1 MYIDDEE
8 EKEKIDPEENNNKDI
23 VEELDAI
30 DEHPDDI
37 ENDEK
42 LEELEKK
49 LEAQEKAAEEA
60 EEAEAEAEAEAE
72 EAEED
77 EDGEE
82 KEAPQEEK
90 KIINESIYPDELND
104 ERLEYIFIGLL
115 LNNPKAISMYYF
127 LLQDCHFA
135 NEDLYNIYRSIIFR
149 EGEQWIPAA
158 GKEGYTFPTEDGRIY
173 DLKQEIKRV
182 VGAKNYNFDLVYT
195 ELKKLFIIK
204 KNYMVAPTKKIR
216 EKLLEIQNY
225 KLYKQMSV
233 QEVENA
239 IEQIGVTSGLTQSVL
254 NDDATYYLLCGET
267 SLSNGVSLPF
277 RIITESF
284 KGIRKG
290 ETMAYGMPSN
300 CGKSRFTVD
309 IAAYLA
315 FVHHRKVLII
325 SNEMSEE
332 KMRLCLMT
340 TIINNPI
347 IQEQHGQKLHVSE
360 SELLDLKFR
369 PDDPKK
375 QKLDEDG
382 YILREEGEDQ
392 ETYVNRLEKLSEQYR
407 QTVKVTDWVE
417 EQHDSA
423 VHFIHV
429 TNYADEDLKKIIMNY
444 YYKEDI
450 EYIFYDTLKAD
461 VAHIGEGS
469 GEAVKKTET
478 MLSEIAQK
486 FHVFIASSLQLL
498 ESSTLPV
505 NLTIND
511 MSASR
516 TVKEVLDTLCLIKPI
531 NKLTLN
537 RYEISDNEMY
547 DKCQN
552 IKVDK
557 DPDVRYYACVVDK
570 NRAGPKPT
578 VLFELNLAYNR
589 WEEQGYLKLKDQFN
603 DLIDKPED

>member
-1 MYIDDEE
+1 M
-8 EKEKIDPEENNNKDI
+8 
-23 VEELDAI
+23 
-30 DEHPDDI
+30 
-37 ENDEK
+37 
-42 LEELEKK
+42 
-49 LEAQEKAAEEA
+49 
-60 EEAEAEAEAEAE
+60 
-72 EAEED
+72 
-77 EDGEE
+77 
-82 KEAPQEEK
+82 
-90 KIINESIYPDELND
+90 ES
-104 ERLEYIFIGLL
+104 
-115 LNNPKAISMYYF
+115 A
-127 LLQDCHFA
+127 
-135 NEDLYNIYRSIIFR
+135 
-149 EGEQWIPAA
+149 
-158 GKEGYTFPTEDGRIY
+158 
-173 DLKQEIKRV
+173 
-182 VGAKNYNFDLVYT
+182 
-195 ELKKLFIIK
+195 
-204 KNYMVAPTKKIR
+204 
-216 EKLLEIQNY
+216 
-225 KLYKQMSV
+225 
-233 QEVENA
+233 
-239 IEQIGVTSGLTQSVL
+239 
-254 NDDATYYLLCGET
+254 
-267 SLSNGVSLPF
+267 
-277 RIITESF
+277 
-284 KGIRKG
+284 
-290 ETMAYGMPSN
+290 
-300 CGKSRFTVD
+300 
-309 IAAYLA
+309 
-315 FVHHRKVLII
+315 
-325 SNEMSEE
+325 
-332 KMRLCLMT
+332 
-340 TIINNPI
+340 
-347 IQEQHGQKLHVSE
+347 
-360 SELLDLKFR
+360 R